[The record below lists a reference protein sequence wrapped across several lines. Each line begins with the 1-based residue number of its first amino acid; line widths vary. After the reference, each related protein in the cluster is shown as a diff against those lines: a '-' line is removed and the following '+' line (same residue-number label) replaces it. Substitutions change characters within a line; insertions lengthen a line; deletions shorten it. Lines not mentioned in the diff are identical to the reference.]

1 MSTSIVNIMYTSI
14 VDNQDQAICHLFFH
28 CCLEDDRFS
37 ETEMNDLSTK
47 LVVLG
52 LRNKIN
58 IKDELVSYRSYRDS
72 IADEQVYLRYLLGLI
87 KPVNELALYSY
98 CVELCIDDPLLD
110 AREEALLVKLG
121 TELDIPTTD
130 SLTINRLIAQR
141 KAVEIQ
147 KIF

>member
-1 MSTSIVNIMYTSI
+1 MYSTIVNS
-14 VDNQDQAICHLFFH
+14 QDQALCHLFFH

-37 ETEMNDLSTK
+37 ETEMEDLSGK
-47 LVVLG
+47 LVSLG
-52 LRNKIN
+52 LRTKIN
-58 IKDELVSYRSYRDS
+58 VKDELVNYRSYRS
-72 IADEQVYLRYLLGLI
+72 TIADEQVYIRWLLGLI

-110 AREEALLVKLG
+110 AREEALLVKIG
-121 TELDIPTTD
+121 AELDIPTTD

>member
-37 ETEMNDLSTK
+37 DTEMNDLSTK

-98 CVELCIDDPLLD
+98 CVELCIDDPMLD

>member
-14 VDNQDQAICHLFFH
+14 VDNQDQALCHLFFH

-37 ETEMNDLSTK
+37 DTEMDDLSAK

-52 LRNKIN
+52 LGNKIN